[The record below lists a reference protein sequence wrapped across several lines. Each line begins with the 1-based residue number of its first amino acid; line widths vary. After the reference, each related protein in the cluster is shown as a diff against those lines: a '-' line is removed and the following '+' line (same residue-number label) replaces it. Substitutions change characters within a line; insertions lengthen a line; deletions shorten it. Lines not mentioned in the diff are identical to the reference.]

1 MRTSDLGQ
9 AQRMMTILQ
18 TVQSRIQDQQVA
30 VATGQKAQRFADIA
44 GDAGALV
51 GTRADRA
58 STAALAAETTK
69 TVDRLNAMD
78 GTLSDLGDMASSLR
92 SLLLQRLNGGSAGAT
107 PITPEI
113 DQMLGQVTSA
123 LNLKVGDTYV
133 FAGSRSGEPPVSVP
147 TPPPTTLGPAD
158 YYQGDAQKL
167 TVRSDQGQP
176 VSYGITADEP
186 PFADLLGALA
196 TARDAEAKG
205 DTAGLQAALD
215 QVSKA
220 ITGLG
225 DMRGDLGATSQRLSG
240 QIDRQQS
247 TLTYLDQVISRIQDT
262 DVPTAMTQI
271 AADSTNLQAAYLT
284 ISQLANLS
292 LADYLR

>member
-30 VATGQKAQRFADIA
+30 VATGQKAQRYADLA
-44 GDAGALV
+44 GDAGLLI
-51 GTRADRA
+51 GTRAERA
-58 STAALAAETTK
+58 STAALATETTK
-69 TVDRLNAMD
+69 VVDRLNAMD
-78 GTLSDLGDMASSLR
+78 GTLADLGDMASSFR
-92 SLLLQRLNGGSAGAT
+92 SLLLQRLNGGSAGTT
-107 PITPEI
+107 PITSEI
-113 DQMLGQVTSA
+113 DQMLGQATSA
-123 LNLKVGDTYV
+123 LNLEVGDSYV
-133 FAGSRSGEPPVSVP
+133 FAGSRSSAPPVSVP
-147 TPPPTTLGPAD
+147 TPPPATLGPAD

-167 TVRSDQGQP
+167 TVRSDAGQP

-196 TARDAEAKG
+196 TARDAGAKG

-225 DMRGDLGATSQRLSG
+225 DMRGTLGATSQRLSG
-240 QIDRQQS
+240 QLDRQQS

-271 AADSTNLQAAYLT
+271 AADSTNLQAAYIT

>member
-30 VATGQKAQRFADIA
+30 VATGQKAQRYADLA
-44 GDAGALV
+44 GDAGLLI

-69 TVDRLNAMD
+69 VVDRLNAMD
-78 GTLSDLGDMASSLR
+78 GTLADLGDMASSFR
-92 SLLLQRLNGGSAGAT
+92 SLLLQRLNGGSGST
-107 PITPEI
+107 TSITPEI

-123 LNLKVGDTYV
+123 LNLEVGDSYV
-133 FAGSRSGEPPVSVP
+133 FAGSRSSAPPVSVP
-147 TPPPTTLGPAD
+147 TPPPATLGPAD
-158 YYQGDAQKL
+158 YYRGDSQKL
-167 TVRSDQGQP
+167 TVRSDTGQP

-220 ITGLG
+220 INGLG
-225 DMRGDLGATSQRLSG
+225 DMRGSLGATSQRLSG

>member
-9 AQRMMTILQ
+9 AQRMTTILQ

-30 VATGQKAQRFADIA
+30 VATGQKAQRYADIA
-44 GDAGALV
+44 GDAGLLV
-51 GTRADRA
+51 GTRALRA
-58 STAALAAETTK
+58 STAAFAAETTRI
-69 TVDRLNAMD
+69 VDRLNATD
-78 GTLSDLGDMASSLR
+78 GTLSELGDIASSFR
-92 SLLLQRLNGGSAGAT
+92 SLLLQRVNGGSTGAA

-113 DQMLGQVTSA
+113 DQLLGQVASA
-123 LNLKVGDTYV
+123 LNLEVGDTFV
-133 FAGSRSGEPPVSVP
+133 FAGSRSSQPPVSVP
-147 TPPPTTLGPAD
+147 APPPATLGVTD
-158 YYQGDAQKL
+158 YYQGDSQRL
-167 TVRSDQGQP
+167 TLRSDQGP
-176 VSYGITADEP
+176 PIAYGVTADEP

-196 TARDAEAKG
+196 TARDADSRG

-215 QVSKA
+215 QVTKA
-220 ITGLG
+220 IAGLG
-225 DMRGDLGATSQRLSG
+225 HMRGDLGATSQRLSG

-271 AADSTNLQAAYLT
+271 AADSTNLQAAYIT